1 MDNKRTEIL
10 REIEAELAA
19 IKQQV
24 VALEEKV
31 EAFRQLP
38 AEQPVEEPVE
48 ESDFTDMEFGVS
60 DMPEEAA
67 PAQEEETV
75 QAVIEPV
82 EMDLV
87 EEDLPEP
94 EPEAVPAEEIPGQ
107 AGNDEQV
114 AGDNEQVAGNDV
126 QEVEPVTEPEPEQVP
141 EPEPEPVLVPEP
153 EPEPVPETKPVQ
165 AAPRPETERLPWR
178 LDKPGMSVKN
188 IRSGISLYDRA
199 LFIGTLFKEDY
210 ALYDKTIGDL
220 NTLSTLD
227 EAVGYL
233 LDRFP
238 DWNLKS
244 DIVYNFMMAI
254 RKKLG

>member
-19 IKQQV
+19 LKEKV
-24 VALEEKV
+24 LALEEKV

-38 AEQPVEEPVE
+38 EEPAE
-48 ESDFTDMEFGVS
+48 ESDFTDMEIGV
-60 DMPEEAA
+60 DELPQEPA
-67 PAQEEETV
+67 PAPVEEVAV
-75 QAVIEPV
+75 QAEIEPV
-82 EMDLV
+82 EMNLA

-94 EPEAVPAEEIPGQ
+94 EPE
-107 AGNDEQV
+107 
-114 AGDNEQVAGNDV
+114 
-126 QEVEPVTEPEPEQVP
+126 
-141 EPEPEPVLVPEP
+141 
-153 EPEPVPETKPVQ
+153 PEPVPEPVPEPAPAPMPEPEPKPAPAV
-165 AAPRPETERLPWR
+165 PRPETERLPWR
-178 LDKPGMSVKN
+178 LDKPGITVKN

-220 NTLSTLD
+220 NALSSLD
-227 EAVGYL
+227 EAVDYL
-233 LDRFP
+233 LERFP

-244 DIVYNFMMAI
+244 DIVYNFMMAV